1 MSVVETDDEPVL
13 DHTAERVVYEVGAW
27 PVALQTMLA
36 DSLAVAELPYEWDER
51 GDLVIYAEHEDEVE
65 AILDE
70 MPDPD
75 DEDLVGEVSADDGIA
90 VHELLD
96 RIFLASGRLASRD
109 DAASIL
115 DIVEAVGTLERMGPP
130 FGFEPPQWRAFVAR
144 AALVR
149 DALAASPGDEHALA
163 DGDLRAAAGELRD
176 LLRQYV

>member
-1 MSVVETDDEPVL
+1 MSLVETDDEPAL
-13 DHTAERVVYEVGAW
+13 DHAAERVVYEVGAW

-51 GDLVIYAEHEDEVE
+51 GDLVIYAEHEEEVE

-70 MPDPD
+70 MPEPD
-75 DEDLVGEVSADDGIA
+75 DEDIVGEVSADDGIA

-96 RIFLASGRLASRD
+96 RLYLAAGRLASKD
-109 DAASIL
+109 DAGSIL
-115 DIVEAVGTLERMGPP
+115 EVDETVGTLERMGPP

-144 AALVR
+144 AVRVR
-149 DALAASPGDEHALA
+149 DALAASPGEEHALA
-163 DGDLRAAAGELRD
+163 DEDLRAAAAELRD